1 MILRDP
7 IDLMIALTIG
17 LVLGWLATGCPTPRA
32 CSPAE
37 TRCMSDAERVEV
49 CDSSGQW
56 TTALDCLA
64 VEHVSGGQWRCQD
77 TTTDEGEAIHACL
90 PQEAP

>member
-1 MILRDP
+1 MTR
-7 IDLMIALTIG
+7 ALITLA
-17 LVLGWLATGCPTPRA
+17 LVLAGCPTPRV

-37 TRCMSDAERVEV
+37 TRCVADAERVEV

-64 VEHVSGGQWRCQD
+64 VEQASGGQWRCQD
-77 TTTDEGEAIHACL
+77 ATTDEGEAIYACM